1 MRETAHSIS
10 PLLVGMALLMLGNG
24 ALPTLIAVRLS
35 AAGEPTWL
43 IGVVMAQYYL
53 GIILGTLYGYKLI
66 MTVGH
71 IRAFAAFGSTM
82 SAVTLAHAFINDPWA
97 WSAFRF
103 VIGAC
108 SVGMFMCVE
117 SWLNARAD
125 NNSRGRVFSLYVI
138 TIYLFQG
145 IGQFLIQLPDDTGFA
160 IYAVVSVLMSLSIV
174 PVAVTRAPA
183 PILPKATR
191 FDFVRLWR
199 TSPTGMVVS
208 LFSGLILGAFYGV
221 GPVFAQMSGFDR
233 ADTAFFMS
241 AVIMGGLILQWPM
254 GRFSDGRDRRSFML
268 FINLCLCG
276 VCLILAF
283 SGISGYGLIGLAV
296 FFGGLSGS
304 LYPLSVAYTN
314 DFLEPEDLVPAAGG
328 LVMAYG
334 VGALFGPPVAAA
346 SMEIFGKQGL
356 FFFCAGVALIAA
368 MLIVWRG
375 RQREAPSLEDQ
386 VDFQV
391 MPRTS
396 PIISELDPRAEPVDH
411 DVSV

>member
-10 PLLVGMALLMLGNG
+10 PLLMGMALLMLGNG
-24 ALPTLIAVRLS
+24 ALPTLMAVRLS
-35 AAGEPTWL
+35 AGGEPTWL
-43 IGVVMAQYYL
+43 IGLVMAQYYL

-71 IRAFAAFGSTM
+71 IRTFAALGSTM
-82 SAVTLAHAFINDPWA
+82 SAVTLAHAFISDPWA
-97 WSAFRF
+97 WAIFRF
-103 VIGAC
+103 IVGAC
-108 SVGMFMCVE
+108 AVGMYMCVE

-125 NNSRGRVFSLYVI
+125 NNSRGQVFSLYVI

-145 IGQFLIQLPDDTGFA
+145 IGQFLIQLPDETGFA
-160 IYAVVSVLMSLSIV
+160 LYAVVSVLMSLSIV

-183 PILPKATR
+183 PVLPQATR

-199 TSPTGMVVS
+199 ISPTGMIVS

-221 GPVFAQMSGFDR
+221 GPVYAQLSGFDR
-233 ADTAFFMS
+233 ADTALFMS

-254 GRFSDGRDRRSFML
+254 GRFSDGRDRRAFML
-268 FINLCLCG
+268 IVNLILCA
-276 VCLILAF
+276 VCLIFIF
-283 SGISGYGLIGLAV
+283 SGIDGYGLIGMSII
-296 FFGGLSGS
+296 FGGLIGT

-334 VGALFGPPVAAA
+334 FGALAGPPAAA
-346 SMEIFGKQGL
+346 FCMEIIGTQGL
-356 FFFCAGVALIAA
+356 FLFCAGVALTAA
-368 MLIVWRG
+368 GLITWRI
-375 RQREAPSLEDQ
+375 RQRQAPPLEDQ

-396 PIISELDPRAEPVDH
+396 PIIGELDPRAEPVDQQ
-411 DVSV
+411 